1 MPLTRRNSWS
11 SGHLPD
17 QSFSYTA
24 MTHCFINRA
33 FIQQTFRCPRAL
45 IYLSLSQS
53 MELDIALYNLS
64 SGGGVIT
71 SHQLSLQ
78 PATANRKVSNVAAWE
93 KIREENPENSK
104 AIVGKMLI
112 SLKSIK
118 RVCVVAKAK
127 HFVSNKALFCT
138 RIYSVK
144 VAIFWMRVY
153 QCVIVLDTWCWT
165 EIKWI
170 HMLSVQISS
179 PQRITTPKAP
189 TINSVTCCTASLRH
203 HQTLCW

>member
-1 MPLTRRNSWS
+1 
-11 SGHLPD
+11 
-17 QSFSYTA
+17 

-71 SHQLSLQ
+71 SHQLSHQ
-78 PATANRKVSNVAAWE
+78 PATANRKVSNVAARE
-93 KIREENPENSK
+93 KIREENPENSE

-112 SLKSIK
+112 SLN
-118 RVCVVAKAK
+118 RVNKQSMAAKAK
-127 HFVSNKALFCT
+127 HSVTKALFCSW
-138 RIYSVK
+138 IHSVK
-144 VAIFWMRVY
+144 VEAILWMHVY
-153 QCVIVLDTWCWT
+153 RCVIVLDTWCWT

-179 PQRITTPKAP
+179 PQRITTPKALA
-189 TINSVTCCTASLRH
+189 INGVMCCTASMRQ
-203 HQTLCW
+203 HQTLCWLCTLSSLEK